1 MSVASNYM
9 KSLLKKY
16 CAGNE
21 DLLKILISHGESVAA
36 KALEIARKHPEWN
49 IDLKFLEE
57 AALLHDIGVVRC
69 NAPGIYCYGT
79 EPYICHG
86 ILGADILR
94 AEGLEEHA
102 KIAERHTGCGL
113 TPTSIKERN
122 LPLPLDKVLYPIS
135 IEEQII
141 CFADKFFS
149 KTHLGEEKPIERV
162 KASLMKHDPLY
173 IEQFDEWNI
182 KF

>member
-1 MSVASNYM
+1 MIH
-9 KSLLKKY
+9 LLKKY
-16 CAGNE
+16 CVGND

-36 KALEIARKHPEWN
+36 KAKEIALRHPEWN
-49 IDLKFLEE
+49 IDIKFLEE

-69 NAPGIYCYGT
+69 NAPGIHCYGT

-86 ILGADILR
+86 ILGAEILR
-94 AEGLEEHA
+94 AEGMEEHA

-122 LPLPLDKVLYPIS
+122 LPLPLDRVLYPIS
-135 IEEQII
+135 LEEQII

-149 KTHLGEEKPIERV
+149 KTHLGEEKPLERV

-173 IEQFDEWNI
+173 IEQFDEWYR
-182 KF
+182 KFM

>member
-1 MSVASNYM
+1 M
-9 KSLLKKY
+9 KKLLEKY
-16 CAGNE
+16 CAGN
-21 DLLKILISHGESVAA
+21 DNLLKILISHGESVAS
-36 KALEIARKHPEWN
+36 KALEITRKHPEWN

-135 IEEQII
+135 LEEQII

-149 KTHLGEEKPIERV
+149 KTRLEDEKTLERARKSLEKHGEEGLKRFDAWCERF
-162 KASLMKHDPLY
+162 L
-173 IEQFDEWNI
+173 
-182 KF
+182 

>member
-1 MSVASNYM
+1 M
-9 KSLLKKY
+9 KKLLEKY

-21 DLLKILISHGESVAA
+21 ALLEILVSHGESVAG
-36 KALEIARKHPEWN
+36 KALEIAKRHPEWN

-69 NAPGIYCYGT
+69 DAPGIHCYGT

-86 ILGADILR
+86 ILGAEILR
-94 AEGLEEHA
+94 AEGLEAHA

-113 TPTSIKERN
+113 TATSIKERN
-122 LPLPLDKVLYPIS
+122 LPLPLDRVLYPIS
-135 IEEQII
+135 LEEQII

-149 KTHLGEEKPIERV
+149 KTHLGEEKPIERI
-162 KASLMKHDPLY
+162 KASLTKHGQQN
-173 IEQFDEWNI
+173 IEQFDEWLQRFI
-182 KF
+182 

>member
-1 MSVASNYM
+1 M
-9 KSLLKKY
+9 KKLLKKY
-16 CAGNE
+16 CAGND
-21 DLLKILISHGESVAA
+21 DLLKILISHGESVAG

-69 NAPGIYCYGT
+69 NAPGIHCYGT

-86 ILGADILR
+86 ILGAEILR

-113 TPTSIKERN
+113 TPTSIKDRN
-122 LPLPLDKVLYPIS
+122 LPLPLDRVLYPIS
-135 IEEQII
+135 LEEQII

-149 KTHLGEEKPIERV
+149 KTHLGEEKPLERV
-162 KASLMKHDPLY
+162 KASLAKHGQQN
-173 IEQFDEWNI
+173 IEQFDDW
-182 KF
+182 FRMFY

>member
-1 MSVASNYM
+1 M
-9 KSLLKKY
+9 KKLLEKY

-21 DLLKILISHGESVAA
+21 ALLEILVSHGESVAE
-36 KALEIARKHPEWN
+36 KALEIAKRHPEWD

-69 NAPGIYCYGT
+69 DAPGIHCYGT

-86 ILGADILR
+86 ILGAEILR
-94 AEGLEEHA
+94 AEGLEAHA

-113 TPTSIKERN
+113 TATSIKERN
-122 LPLPLDKVLYPIS
+122 LPLPLDRVLYPIS
-135 IEEQII
+135 LEEQII

-149 KTHLGEEKPIERV
+149 KTHLGEEKPIERI
-162 KASLMKHDPLY
+162 KASLAKHGQQN
-173 IEQFDEWNI
+173 IEQFDEWLERFI
-182 KF
+182 